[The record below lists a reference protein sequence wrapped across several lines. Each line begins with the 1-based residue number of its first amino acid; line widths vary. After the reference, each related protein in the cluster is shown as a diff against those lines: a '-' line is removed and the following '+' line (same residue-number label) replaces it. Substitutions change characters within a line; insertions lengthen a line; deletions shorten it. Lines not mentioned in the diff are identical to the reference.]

1 MSFFNRINQAFS
13 RFMYGRYG
21 NDSFNQFLIILWLA
35 EALLNLFFHSLIL
48 YLFGLILCV
57 VVFYRMFSK
66 NIVKRQ
72 KENAAWY
79 LFSTN
84 LKNKGRR
91 LFVRFRDRKT
101 TRFFHCPYCKA
112 PIRMPRRI
120 GKFNIVCRKCGKT
133 FQKEFKR

>member
-21 NDSFNQFLIILWLA
+21 NDSLNQFLIVLWLL
-35 EALLNLFFHSLIL
+35 EAFLNLFLNSLVL
-48 YLFGLILCV
+48 YFIGLILCI

-66 NIVKRQ
+66 NQVKRQ
-72 KENAAWY
+72 RENAAWY
-79 LFSTN
+79 RFSTN
-84 LKNKGRR
+84 FKNKVRHF
-91 LFVRFRDRKT
+91 FVRFRDRKT

-112 PIRMPRRI
+112 PIRMPRKI

-133 FQKEFKR
+133 FQKEFKK